1 MASGRLP
8 AGKSANKP
16 AKKVLQALELFGGKK
31 RMLIDEITVIAVELH
46 VLGGHVQG
54 VGITH
59 RRGTFPRNCN
69 LNIWQSAHPCR
80 IGCPAPLNQTQSR
93 TNDRKTPQKN
103 PTTSPINS
111 GLSRW

>member
-31 RMLIDEITVIAVELH
+31 RMLIDEITVIAVELY
-46 VLGGHVQG
+46 VLGDHVQG

-59 RRGTFPRNCN
+59 RRIPFFVVASSIYGNPLTRAESDAPR
-69 LNIWQSAHPCR
+69 P
-80 IGCPAPLNQTQSR
+80 
-93 TNDRKTPQKN
+93 
-103 PTTSPINS
+103 
-111 GLSRW
+111 